1 MFKNE
6 NTMCFFEKINV
17 FCRKNIK
24 NVFFLSDYNSCLLQY
39 ICVQNAAFYYNRHKH
54 GQLVTTAVSA
64 VDFKNYI
71 IPFRN
76 FSIIFRTSNTLLRQR
91 IYFVIHL
98 SRKFYFAHSLLLKQL
113 SGFLYA
119 KIGMEQSPFRRGNA
133 EPYKYVRRRHT
144 RKRLVMSQRR

>member
-1 MFKNE
+1 MY
-6 NTMCFFEKINV
+6 FF
-17 FCRKNIK
+17 
-24 NVFFLSDYNSCLLQY
+24 CL
-39 ICVQNAAFYYNRHKH
+39 ITTHAYYNIFAYKM
-54 GQLVTTAVSA
+54 LLFITIVT
-64 VDFKNYI
+64 N
-71 IPFRN
+71 
-76 FSIIFRTSNTLLRQR
+76 
-91 IYFVIHL
+91 L

>member
-39 ICVQNAAFYYNRHKH
+39 ISVQNAAFHYNRHKH

-98 SRKFYFAHSLLLKQL
+98 SRKIYFAHSLLLK
-113 SGFLYA
+113 
-119 KIGMEQSPFRRGNA
+119 
-133 EPYKYVRRRHT
+133 
-144 RKRLVMSQRR
+144 